1 MVTKIVF
8 EALAEKSLKV
18 ISGEEGVSISKY
30 FSIRLISGLFSYT
43 DQVVMSRPEVAWADS
58 LLSSEMSEHC
68 LLNQLLTIPI
78 LHGNFFLTVH
88 DQDQSMKGDPV
99 DKCFALKKENVR

>member
-68 LLNQLLTIPI
+68 PQE
-78 LHGNFFLTVH
+78 
-88 DQDQSMKGDPV
+88 MKRPV
-99 DKCFALKKENVR
+99 LGGQGSVSPKRNSGSPP